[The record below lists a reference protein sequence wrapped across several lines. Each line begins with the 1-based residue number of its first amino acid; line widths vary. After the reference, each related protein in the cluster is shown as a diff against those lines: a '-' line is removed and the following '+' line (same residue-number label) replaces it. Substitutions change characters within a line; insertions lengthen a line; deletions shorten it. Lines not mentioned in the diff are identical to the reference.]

1 LVALRRRTLRDT
13 LEPSVI
19 EAAAEAGHDQ
29 AELAELRR
37 AMRALRAARD
47 TADFYR
53 RNLEFHAEIAAL
65 CRNDVLRTIYEALLN
80 AVRAREPRLELLP
93 GQDAACGQGPGT
105 PGDHRRDR
113 RGRCRRCSGRRR
125 RAQAVPSWRGLPR
138 PVSRMA
144 ARLTTLAR
152 ASRSAGSANGAP
164 TSGPLRTPPARGRPT
179 HRWSRYADPSPHE
192 AHWPGPT
199 QPGEPLP
206 APGARRQARSPSRA
220 SPPPTAPRSAGPTR
234 LAAASPDLLRSLV
247 KQSSVGSSPFGRT
260 VLTAP
265 AARAVVGGV
274 VSGHDRMI

>member
-19 EAAAEAGHDQ
+19 EAAADAGHDQ

-206 APGARRQARSPSRA
+206 RRAHGVKLDRRRARHLRQLPRAQPVQPGSPRRARTCCVHWSSSPRWVRVPSGAQSSRPRPHARSW
-220 SPPPTAPRSAGPTR
+220 
-234 LAAASPDLLRSLV
+234 AASSRDTI
-247 KQSSVGSSPFGRT
+247 G
-260 VLTAP
+260 
-265 AARAVVGGV
+265 
-274 VSGHDRMI
+274 